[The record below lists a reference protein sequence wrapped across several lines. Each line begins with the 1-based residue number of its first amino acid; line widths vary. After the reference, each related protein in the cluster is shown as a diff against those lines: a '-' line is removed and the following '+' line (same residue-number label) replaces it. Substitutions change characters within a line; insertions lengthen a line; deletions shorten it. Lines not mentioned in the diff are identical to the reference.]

1 MVGIEEGGW
10 NGQWPTAQDCT
21 GENAFMTST
30 STLLVDEP
38 YYPCAVLGY
47 PPTINQMPTAQ

>member
-10 NGQWPTAQDCT
+10 NGQWPTAQDYT